1 MRILV
6 TGATGFLGSPVC
18 AALLARGHRV
28 AAAVRRVPAA
38 VNPAIDTRAVGD
50 IDGNTDWGAA
60 LSGIDV
66 VLHLA
71 GRAHVMH
78 ETVADPLAAFRAVN
92 RDGTVALG
100 RACVAA
106 GVKRLVFVSSIK
118 VNGEGTAPGSAFHG
132 DDVPAPVDAY
142 GLSKLEGEQGLRAL
156 SGLET
161 VVVRPPLIHGP
172 GAKGNLA
179 SLMKVI
185 AKGVPLPL
193 GCIRN
198 RRSLVGAE
206 NLADALAF
214 LAEAPAAAGG
224 TFLVRDGEDVSTPDL
239 IRRLATAMGRSARL
253 IPVPVALLRLGG
265 ALLGRR
271 AAVDRLAGSLVV
283 DDSPLRA
290 LGWRPIRSLDDGLRA
305 MAVMDPAS
313 RLG

>member
-6 TGATGFLGSPVC
+6 TGATGFLGGPVC
-18 AALLARGHRV
+18 AALLARGHQV
-28 AAAVRRVPAA
+28 VAAVRHAPAGLDPTIETRV
-38 VNPAIDTRAVGD
+38 VGD

-71 GRAHVMH
+71 GRAHVMR
-78 ETVADPLAAFRAVN
+78 ETVADPLTAFRAVN
-92 RDGTVALG
+92 RDGTLALG
-100 RACVAA
+100 RASVAA

-118 VNGEGTAPGSAFHG
+118 VNGEGTAPGAAYHDG
-132 DDVPAPVDAY
+132 DVPAPQDAY
-142 GLSKLEGEQGLRAL
+142 GLSKLEGEQGLKAL

-161 VVVRPPLIHGP
+161 VIVRPPLIHGP

-185 AKGVPLPL
+185 RKGVPLPL
-193 GCIRN
+193 DCIHN

-214 LAEAPAAAGG
+214 LADTPPAAGG
-224 TFLVRDGEDVSTPDL
+224 TFLVRDGEDISTPEL
-239 IRRLATAMGRSARL
+239 IRRLAAAMGRPARL
-253 IPVPVALLRLGG
+253 LPVPMALLRLAG
-265 ALLGRR
+265 AALGKR
-271 AAVDRLAGSLVV
+271 AAVDRLTGSLVV
-283 DDSPLRA
+283 DDAPLRL

-305 MAVMDPAS
+305 MAAMDPAG